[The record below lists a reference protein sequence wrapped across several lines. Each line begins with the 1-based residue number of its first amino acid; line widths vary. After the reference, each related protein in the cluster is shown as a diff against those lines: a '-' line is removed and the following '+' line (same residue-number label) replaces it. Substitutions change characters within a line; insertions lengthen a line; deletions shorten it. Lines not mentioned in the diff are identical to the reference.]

1 MTSPLLG
8 VVTVEALL
16 AAGVEHVLLA
26 PGSRNAPL
34 SLALHAADA
43 AGLLR
48 LHVRIDERVAAFTAL
63 GIAKASRA
71 PAAVVTTSGTAAG
84 NLLPAAMEARASGI
98 PLLLV
103 TADRPAQAVW
113 TGANQTFD
121 QVGLFGPAVV
131 RTVRVSSTS
140 GDERAWRHQ
149 ITRAAVI
156 AAGTRSR
163 QPGPVHVNIE
173 FDLPLVD
180 ATVRAPVAQ
189 PRIPV
194 VAPSDGVVVHE
205 VTTPAR
211 TVVLAGDA
219 PPEVGAEA
227 RALAELAGVPLLAEP
242 SSNARTGSAIPRYRE
257 QLARLAPEIERV
269 VVFGH
274 PTLSRP
280 VSALLARDDVEIIV
294 VAQHAEWV
302 DPGHAARHVVDRVV
316 LPPGD
321 PHWLARWDHS
331 APAPDALTPEGIAA
345 AVVRS
350 ARPGENL
357 VFGASSS
364 IRHADLAPVS
374 QHPATCYANRGLAGI
389 DGTLATATGIA
400 LATGAPTTVLL
411 GDLTLQHDLG
421 SLVAPPTEPSVQM
434 RVVLVDDNG
443 GSIFEGLEQG
453 AREFRHA
460 FDRVF
465 RTPQCINSAHV
476 AAAFGWKVDEV
487 RSLAALLGLLDD
499 TISGRELLRLLP
511 VSD

>member
-1 MTSPLLG
+1 MNSPLLG
-8 VVTVEALL
+8 VVAVEALL
-16 AAGVEHVLLA
+16 AAGVEHVLLS

-43 AGLLR
+43 ADLLR

-63 GIAKASRA
+63 GIAKASRT
-71 PAAVVTTSGTAAG
+71 PVAVVTTSGTAVG
-84 NLLPAAMEARASGI
+84 NLLPAAMEARASGV

-103 TADRPAQAVW
+103 TADRPAHAVG
-113 TGANQTFD
+113 TGANQTCN
-121 QVGLFGPAVV
+121 QVGLFGPAVLE
-131 RTVRVSSTS
+131 TVRVSSTS
-140 GDERAWRHQ
+140 GDERAWRAQ
-149 ITRAAVI
+149 LIRAAVI
-156 AAGTRSR
+156 AAGTRTR

-180 ATVRAPVAQ
+180 ATVRPPVAQ
-189 PRIPV
+189 PSLPTC
-194 VAPSDGVVVHE
+194 APSQGVVVHE

-242 SSNARTGSAIPRYRE
+242 SSNARTGAAIPRYRE
-257 QLARLAPEIERV
+257 QLAGLAPEIERV

-280 VSALLARDDVEIIV
+280 VSALLAREDVEVIV

-302 DPGHAARHVVDRVV
+302 DPGHAVRHVVDRVV

-321 PHWLARWDHS
+321 PQWLARWDRS
-331 APAPDALTPEGIAA
+331 VPEPRGFTPETIAA
-345 AVVRS
+345 AVVQA

-364 IRHADLAPVS
+364 IRHADLAPIS
-374 QHPATCYANRGLAGI
+374 QHPATCYANRGLGGI

-421 SLVAPPTEPSVQM
+421 ALVTPPDEPAFQM
-434 RVVLVDDNG
+434 RVILVDDNG
-443 GSIFEGLEQG
+443 GSIFGTLEQ
-453 AREFRHA
+453 ASCEFREA

-465 RTPQCINSAHV
+465 RAPQCINSAQV
-476 AAAFGWKVDEV
+476 AVAFGWKVDEM
-487 RSLAALLGLLDD
+487 RSLAPLLGLLDD